1 MNNLSNFPQ
10 GKTQKRGVHQE
21 RTILNKNPGREG
33 RGSKSMAVKPTNDSA
48 DQKQERDQKRQ
59 YNANNEELAK

>member
-10 GKTQKRGVHQE
+10 GKTQKEGVHQE
-21 RTILNKNPGREG
+21 RTILHKNPGREG
-33 RGSKSMAVKPTNDSA
+33 RGSKSMAVKPTDDSA

>member
-33 RGSKSMAVKPTNDSA
+33 RGSKSMAVKPTDNSA
-48 DQKQERDQKRQ
+48 DQKQKRNKKENQ
-59 YNANNEELAK
+59 DR

>member
-1 MNNLSNFPQ
+1 M
-10 GKTQKRGVHQE
+10 HQE

-33 RGSKSMAVKPTNDSA
+33 RDSKSMAVKPTNDSA